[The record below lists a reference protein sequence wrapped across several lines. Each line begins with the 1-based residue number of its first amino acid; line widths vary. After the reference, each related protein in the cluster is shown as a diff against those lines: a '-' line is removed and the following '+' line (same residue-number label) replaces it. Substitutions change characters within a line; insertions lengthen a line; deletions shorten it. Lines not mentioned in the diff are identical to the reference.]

1 MLIIKPY
8 GRSQTQLASDSQRER
23 LHLPSGQAQA
33 EAVKQ
38 LQNNLDFVMAQWISV
53 IDKIISKQPQRI
65 GKVGQ
70 KITAPQMS
78 ITQFNARKALG
89 MAALQCIEKK
99 FGELNDDQ
107 KKHWGWKVHPYDCT
121 NLAAHQDKDRITGRW
136 YSRFVGAIQPKDIT
150 LPAAQTIAQKIFDH
164 LYVQALRPTA
174 SKSMHAKGHATH
186 QLHSI
191 AHNVHALQA
200 PTALAATVSESTW
213 ESYFQPGD
221 VVADI
226 HRSLQDKHAKKDHA
240 KTQAQAKPFPKK
252 SSPQIPK
259 LSDRT
264 TIAKHL
270 FDHYAKVFATPGG
283 APTPVKDLLSEA
295 HPKHAEWLVH
305 QSIKAT
311 YKALFDNASIQGLKH
326 IQHKL
331 PTNSAAM
338 RQLIDNRRKNH
349 DIGHLVRLGKVLHY
363 EAAERDQVPRAC
375 WGQIS
380 IPAVAEHSAYWLSD
394 GQAEIKRSE
403 ALVRS
408 FKQVIT
414 HAGHTLSQWSGWAGS
429 GDIFTKVSEA
439 AMQADA
445 NTVEQ
450 QLALLFG
457 RTCSDL
463 FPKSYTPSGGLQ
475 PAMQALLAQSI
486 EAWAQLRHASFHFK
500 GKQGF
505 LEKLQAGLATS
516 GANAQKLD
524 TVAQTL
530 WTQDWKQ
537 RQVRIKASLEAAH
550 CLDHLSQA
558 QLNEVYLSIAGDK
571 QTRIGSSLDMPRL
584 NRVLNRAQNTKLGMK
599 APTDGAPALQLSTPA
614 KRQTLENSP
623 AQRCRYVLLKLLYEQ
638 DFAAWLQD
646 TRQEIIDKWIGGAIA
661 RNTKAARE
669 LNGKGLQPQAT
680 IHAKAERLWRE
691 QAQTPTATPTSQ
703 ANTIARFFHDLAA
716 ATASEFRVQRH
727 YASDGEQAQAQAAY
741 IDDLKCDVVARAFLT
756 YLKNNWPWLL
766 QDLVVQNTPSRMDD
780 LPADADV
787 ACLSTRTWQ
796 QRLYFLLHMVP
807 VGVVSQLLHQLRK
820 WQVLSS
826 QAKASQTANEDQVL
840 HTHCLQV
847 MVLYLDMHDAKFDG
861 GTAILLDDTRR
872 QPLQGCFER
881 QEDFAAC
888 LPTNADLSQGSDAH
902 IPLRGLREM
911 LRFGDAKV
919 LAPVF
924 QQHPITAAECAN
936 WQKLQAEIKEAQK
949 TREDLHAEW
958 VKNRRGF
965 TGQQAYAQA
974 LDICTRNRH
983 LAHRVRLVDHLQLH
997 SLLMAVLAR
1006 LADYAGL
1013 WERDL
1018 YFVSLALC
1026 YHEGLNPGEIF
1037 GESGVHG
1044 NYFDG
1049 GEIVEAVRNE
1059 SSPNKVIQT
1068 KVQALFGANC
1078 LESRVGKGGLAE
1090 IRNAL
1095 SHFNML
1101 RPPKGQPDP
1110 APINLTHWVN
1120 QTRSLLTHDR
1130 KLKNSVSKSIMELL
1144 AREGLLL
1151 TWQTNSEHQLV
1162 LNNVSTKKIAHLG
1175 AKQGTEPHHS
1185 TAYCAMVRQVF

>member
-8 GRSQTQLASDSQRER
+8 GRSQTQFASDSQRVR

-70 KITAPQMS
+70 KIAAPQVS
-78 ITQFNARKALG
+78 TTQFNARKTLG
-89 MAALQCIEKK
+89 MAVLQCIEEK
-99 FGELNDDQ
+99 FSKLMSELNEEQ
-107 KKHWGWKVHPYDCT
+107 KKQFRSHWQWKVHPYDCT
-121 NLAAHQDKDRITGRW
+121 NLAEPQHKGRITGRW
-136 YSRFVGAIQPKDIT
+136 YSRFVGAIQPQEIT
-150 LPAAQTIAQKIFDH
+150 LQTAQAIALKIHDH
-164 LYVQALRPTA
+164 LYAQALRPNA
-174 SKSMHAKGHATH
+174 PKSEHTQGHATH
-186 QLHSI
+186 QLHTI
-191 AHNVHALQA
+191 ARNVHALKA
-200 PTALAATVSESTW
+200 PSASTRTPSDSAW
-213 ESYFQPGD
+213 QNYFQSGD
-221 VVADI
+221 VVSHI
-226 HRSLQDKHAKKDHA
+226 HQTFQKKHVQKDKTKRLP
-240 KTQAQAKPFPKK
+240 QAKLTIP
-252 SSPQIPK
+252 STAPQVPQ
-259 LSDRT
+259 LSDRA
-264 TIAKHL
+264 TIAQHL
-270 FDHYAKVFATPGG
+270 FNNYAKVFATPSGT
-283 APTPVKDLLSEA
+283 PTPVKDLLSEA
-295 HPKHAEWLVH
+295 HPQHAQWLVH

-331 PTNSAAM
+331 PANSEAM
-338 RQLIDNRRKNH
+338 RQLIENRRKNH

-363 EAAERDQVPRAC
+363 EAAERGQVPRAC
-375 WGQIS
+375 WGDIS
-380 IPAVAEHSAYWLSD
+380 TPAVAEDSAYWLSD

-408 FKQVIT
+408 FKQTIT
-414 HAGHTLSQWSGWAGS
+414 HAAHTLSQWSGWADDS
-429 GDIFTKVSEA
+429 DIFLKASEA
-439 AMQADA
+439 AEQADA

-450 QLALLFG
+450 QLALMFG
-457 RTCSDL
+457 RACSDL
-463 FPKSYTPSGGLQ
+463 FPSSHAPSGNLQ
-475 PAMQALLAQSI
+475 AAMQALLAQSI

-516 GANAQKLD
+516 GANAQELNAI
-524 TVAQTL
+524 AQTL
-530 WTQDWKQ
+530 WAQDWQQ
-537 RQVRIKASLEAAH
+537 RQERIKASLEAAH
-550 CLDHLSQA
+550 CLDHLSQV
-558 QLNEVYLSIAGDK
+558 QLNALYQSVSGASQARMGATLE
-571 QTRIGSSLDMPRL
+571 MPRL
-584 NRVLNRAQNTKLGMK
+584 NRVLTRAQNTKLGMK
-599 APTDGAPALQLSTPA
+599 TPTDDAPALQLSTPA
-614 KRQTLENSP
+614 KRQVLENSP

-638 DFAAWLQD
+638 DFSAWLQEANEV
-646 TRQEIIDKWIGGAIA
+646 TVGTWIKGAIA
-661 RNTKAARE
+661 RSTKAARE
-669 LNGKGLQPQAT
+669 LNGKGPQAEGT
-680 IHAKAERLWRE
+680 IHAKAEQLLHT
-691 QAQTPTATPTSQ
+691 QAQTNANEPSQ
-703 ANTIARFFHDLAA
+703 ANPIARFFHDLAA

-727 YASDGEQAQAQAAY
+727 YASDGEQAQQQAAF

-756 YLKNNWPWLL
+756 YLKNKWPWLL
-766 QDLVVQNTPSRMDD
+766 QDLSVQNTPSRMDA
-780 LPADADV
+780 LPTGAEEARQQVDI
-787 ACLSTRTWQ
+787 WQ

-807 VGVVSQLLHQLRK
+807 VGVVSQLMHQLRK
-820 WQVLSS
+820 WQILLG
-826 QAKASQTANEDQVL
+826 QAEASKTADEDQAL

-861 GTAILLDDTRR
+861 GTAIHLADTHR

-881 QEDFAAC
+881 EEDFAAC
-888 LPTNADLSQGSDAH
+888 LPTSANPSQSGDAH

-911 LRFGDAKV
+911 LRFGGAKV
-919 LAPVF
+919 LTPVF

-958 VKNRRGF
+958 VRNHKGF

-974 LDICTRNRH
+974 LDICTRHRH

-1026 YHEGLNPGEIF
+1026 YHEGLNPAQIF
-1037 GESGVHG
+1037 DASGDHG

-1049 GEIVEAVRNE
+1049 GQIVEAVRKE
-1059 SSPNKVIQT
+1059 SSPNKIIQT
-1068 KVQALFGANC
+1068 NVQALFGTAC
-1078 LESRVGKGGLAE
+1078 ERGHPTIK

-1095 SHFNML
+1095 SHFDML
-1101 RPPKGQPDP
+1101 RPKKN
-1110 APINLTHWVN
+1110 APIDLTHWVN
-1120 QTRSLLTHDR
+1120 QTRSLLAHDR
-1130 KLKNSVSKSIMELL
+1130 KLKNAVSQSIMELL
-1144 AREGLLL
+1144 AREGLVL
-1151 TWQTNSEHQLV
+1151 TWQTNSDHQLV
-1162 LNNVSTKKIAHLG
+1162 LQSVESQKIAHLG

-1185 TAYCAMVRQVF
+1185 TAYSAMVRQVF